1 MKRKKFVIYLTEYYH
16 YLIYRDAYV
25 VTLTPEL
32 FMRVSCVDNGC
43 DLERLVAIIIPPMN
57 RSYKYHYYV
66 SPPHSPHLL
75 T

>member
-1 MKRKKFVIYLTEYYH
+1 MKEFVIYLTKYYH
-16 YLIYRDAYV
+16 YLICRDAYA
-25 VTLTPEL
+25 VTLAPEL
-32 FMRVSCVDNGC
+32 FMRVSCVDNGY

-57 RSYKYHYYV
+57 RSYTYCYYV